1 MKTADPDDVFENA
14 ERMAQFSETAGTQ
27 KSRSQ
32 LDSEALREVVA
43 RDAPS
48 EVSEAMNRGE
58 ERFWDELDP
67 PSFVLEAGR
76 RILQQ
81 NEW

>member
-1 MKTADPDDVFENA
+1 
-14 ERMAQFSETAGTQ
+14 MAQQTQ

-32 LDSEALREVVA
+32 LYSEALREYVA
-43 RDAPS
+43 RHSPN
-48 EVSEAMNRGE
+48 EVTEAMNRVC
-58 ERFWDELDP
+58 DELERPDP
-67 PSFVLEAGR
+67 FVLEAGR

>member
-1 MKTADPDDVFENA
+1 
-14 ERMAQFSETAGTQ
+14 MARGTQ

-32 LDSEALREVVA
+32 LYSEALREYVA
-43 RDAPS
+43 RHSPN
-48 EVSEAMNRGE
+48 EVTEAMNRVCE
-58 ERFWDELDP
+58 ELEPADAALPD
-67 PSFVLEAGR
+67 SFVLEAGR

>member
-1 MKTADPDDVFENA
+1 MKTAVSIPDDVFENA
-14 ERMAQFSETAGTQ
+14 ERMAQQTQ

-32 LDSEALREVVA
+32 LYSEALREYVA
-43 RDAPS
+43 RHSPN
-48 EVSEAMNRGE
+48 EVTEAMNRVCD
-58 ERFWDELDP
+58 EREP
-67 PSFVLEAGR
+67 PDSFVLEAGR